1 MTHSFE
7 PREDGG
13 PRERRIDSGRSFK
26 QNASLV
32 AAVVLGVALVILIFS
47 NTDSTPVSWF
57 GFEAEMPLW
66 IVLLLAAVAGVLL
79 WPLVRALIRGIRGG
93 DDNRGR
99 ERSD

>member
-13 PRERRIDSGRSFK
+13 PRERRIDSGRSFR

-32 AAVVLGVALVILIFS
+32 VAVVLGVALVILIFS
-47 NTDSTPVSWF
+47 NTDSERVSWF
-57 GFEAEMPLW
+57 GFEAEIPLW
-66 IVLLLAAVAGVLL
+66 ITLLMAAVAGVLL
-79 WPLVRALIRGIRGG
+79 WPLVRGLVRGMRG
-93 DDNRGR
+93 DDDRRR

>member
-7 PREDGG
+7 PREGGG
-13 PRERRIDSGRSFK
+13 PAERRIESGRSAK

-32 AAVVLGVALVILIFS
+32 AAIVLGAALVILIFS
-47 NTDSTPVSWF
+47 NTNSADVSWF
-57 GFEAEMPLW
+57 GFHADWPLW

-79 WPLVRALIRGIRGG
+79 WPLLRAIFRGLRG
-93 DDNRGR
+93 DDRRR